1 MISKKNY
8 IVLRKI
14 PQFPETTTLV
24 ELQKS
29 KAIKWR
35 RINVSLLAWIVE
47 ESMDNG
53 LIAHKGRSAPY
64 EVTSWKF
71 YRTEAGQI
79 ALEEYKRSCSAS
91 VKSTWALIIAGLS
104 FLVSCIR

>member
-8 IVLRKI
+8 IVLRKV
-14 PQFPETTTLV
+14 PQFPETTTLR

-35 RINVSLLAWIVE
+35 KINVSLLARIVE
-47 ESMDNG
+47 DSMDNG
-53 LIAHKGRSAPY
+53 LITQKSHSPTCD
-64 EVTSWKF
+64 VTSWKF

-104 FLVSCIR
+104 FLVSCVS